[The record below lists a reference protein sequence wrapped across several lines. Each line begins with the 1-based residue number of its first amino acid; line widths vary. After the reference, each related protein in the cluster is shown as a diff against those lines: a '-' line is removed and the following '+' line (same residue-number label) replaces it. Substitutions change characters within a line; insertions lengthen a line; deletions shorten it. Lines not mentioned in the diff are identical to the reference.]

1 MKSIS
6 KPHLVDLLRIFDQK
20 RWIHPRIRYA
30 SVRSKGELLED
41 LGRHF
46 GTFKQNG
53 RVVFV
58 PKAQKNIP
66 KIEYDLKRR
75 VFLLEGGAQDFPR
88 ESRLKP
94 KFSIVRGPVGLTF
107 GEWSVSH
114 ATQKGSASSLGSPE
128 PITRGPPDCSPRTA
142 PSRRCA

>member
-46 GTFKQNG
+46 GAFKQNG

-58 PKAQKNIP
+58 PRTQKNLP
-66 KIEYDLKRR
+66 KIEYDLKAR
-75 VFLLEGGAQDFPR
+75 VFLLEGVAQDFPR

-94 KFSIVRGPVGLTF
+94 KFSIRRGPVILKF
-107 GEWSVSH
+107 GEWSDLL
-114 ATQKGSASSLGSPE
+114 ARQKGSASS
-128 PITRGPPDCSPRTA
+128 
-142 PSRRCA
+142 

>member
-46 GTFKQNG
+46 GAFKQNG

-58 PKAQKNIP
+58 PRTQKNLP
-66 KIEYDLKRR
+66 KIEKAR
-75 VFLLEGGAQDFPR
+75 VFILEGVVQDFPR
-88 ESRLKP
+88 QSRQKP
-94 KFSIVRGPVGLTF
+94 KFSIRRGPVILKF
-107 GEWSVSH
+107 GEWSELL
-114 ATQKGSASSLGSPE
+114 ARQKGSASS
-128 PITRGPPDCSPRTA
+128 
-142 PSRRCA
+142 